1 MEINNLRSFLTIIF
15 LITFLLIILY
25 AWRKRKSRDFKN
37 ASKLPLK
44 DE

>member
-1 MEINNLRSFLTIIF
+1 MEILRSSLTLIF
-15 LITFLLIILY
+15 LIIFILIILY